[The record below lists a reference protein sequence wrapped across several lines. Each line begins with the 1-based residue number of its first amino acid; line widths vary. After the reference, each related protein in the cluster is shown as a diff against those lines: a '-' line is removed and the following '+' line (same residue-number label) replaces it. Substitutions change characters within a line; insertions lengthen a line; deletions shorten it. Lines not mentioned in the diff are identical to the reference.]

1 MTAVMTSPLLR
12 LTLLYLRSRLAGGA
26 LLACLGTAL
35 FGWYLLDQSS
45 DMNLTKLLLATVS
58 LGAAT
63 AVGVSARS
71 PFGDT
76 ERVVSRPLPPLRLVH
91 LAGLIALAALALGLA
106 NRVETVDWTE
116 WMLVRNFAGYVGL
129 ALITAR
135 LIGASLSWI
144 TPVAYGMAAFMSMS
158 ERRWAWPMKP
168 GDDQWAAWTVV
179 ILLVVGLGLIV
190 LTGGRD
196 RIEETT

>member
-1 MTAVMTSPLLR
+1 MMMSPLPR
-12 LTLLYLRSRLAGGA
+12 LTMLYLRSRLAGGA
-26 LLACLGTAL
+26 LVACFGTAL
-35 FGWYLLDQSS
+35 FGWYLLNESS
-45 DMNLTKLLLATVS
+45 DMAITQLLLATVS

-63 AVGVSARS
+63 AIGVSARS

-76 ERVVSRPLPPLRLVH
+76 ERVVSRPLPPLRLMH

-106 NRVETVDWTE
+106 NRTETAGWTE
-116 WMLVRNFAGYVGL
+116 WMLVRNFAGYTGL

-144 TPVAYGMAAFMSMS
+144 TPVAYGMAAFMTMS
-158 ERRWAWPMKP
+158 ERRWAWPLKP
-168 GDDQWAAWTVV
+168 GDDEWAAWTAV
-179 ILLVVGLGLIV
+179 ILLLTGLALIV

-196 RIEETT
+196 RIEENL